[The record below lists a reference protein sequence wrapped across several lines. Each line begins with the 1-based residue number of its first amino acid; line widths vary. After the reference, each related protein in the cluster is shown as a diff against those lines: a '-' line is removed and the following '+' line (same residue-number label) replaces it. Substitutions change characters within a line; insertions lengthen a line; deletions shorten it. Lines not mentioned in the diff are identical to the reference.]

1 MSSVH
6 ILTNYISITS
16 ILYRTFVYPMCL
28 ASKAH
33 DITVAGFLVTV
44 EFVELYCINYS
55 MCRI

>member
-1 MSSVH
+1 
-6 ILTNYISITS
+6 
-16 ILYRTFVYPMCL
+16 MCIPCVL
-28 ASKAH
+28 PAN

>member
-28 ASKAH
+28 ARKAH
-33 DITVAGFLVTV
+33 DITVAGILVT
-44 EFVELYCINYS
+44 VELYCINYS